1 MRRAAAASDIR
12 PRVPITHAYY
22 LASGL
27 WLLGLAGVL
36 LRRDGWG
43 RALSLVV
50 MLVGAAT
57 VLVGAAR
64 AWTLADVHGLA
75 ALLFALAG
83 AYAVILATL
92 QSPDREGS

>member
-1 MRRAAAASDIR
+1 M
-12 PRVPITHAYY
+12 PITHAYY

-43 RALSLVV
+43 RALSLAV
-50 MLVGAAT
+50 MLIGAASL
-57 VLVGAAR
+57 LVGAAR
-64 AWTLADVHGLA
+64 AWALADVHALA

-83 AYAVILATL
+83 AYAVVLATL
-92 QSPDREGS
+92 QAPDREGS